1 MTSDY
6 RVSPIKKSRP
16 AMSK

>member
-6 RVSPIKKSRP
+6 RVSPIKKSRS

>member
-16 AMSK
+16 AI